1 MPKQIKKP
9 QTKQSDITFRKWA
22 LAAFVSAVLFGT
34 AFGVL
39 IKSVLDSGKPVPM
52 TILFAAY
59 VIYLVMTALAAW
71 KGIQAYSKEDAG
83 AALLHGILLGFSSV
97 FALVNVRLA
106 VVMLLEAFKK
116 TEASKKLIG
125 EQSVSDFINSQRTA
139 WVLLA
144 VGMAFCVMVGVLAIV
159 KLVSSRKNK

>member
-9 QTKQSDITFRKWA
+9 QAKQSDITFRKWA

-52 TILFAAY
+52 TVLFCTY
-59 VIYLVMTALAAW
+59 VVYLVTTALAAW
-71 KGIQAYSKEDAG
+71 KGVQAYAREDAG
-83 AALLHGILLGFSSV
+83 AALLHGILLGFSSI
-97 FALVNVRLA
+97 FALVNIRLA
-106 VVMLLEAFKK
+106 IVMLLEAFKK
-116 TEASKKLIG
+116 TETSKKLIG

-144 VGMAFCVMVGVLAIV
+144 IGMALCVMVGVLAIV
-159 KLVSSRKNK
+159 KLISSRKSK